1 MQLPEVERMLT
12 GQRITEELAA
22 KASEASVTGARA
34 LSKNAYKIPLIRGVV
49 RRAILEARG

>member
-1 MQLPEVERMLT
+1 MKRFALLAAALGP

-22 KASEASVTGARA
+22 KASE
-34 LSKNAYKIPLIRGVV
+34 GVV

>member
-1 MQLPEVERMLT
+1 MRT

-34 LSKNAYKIPLIRGVV
+34 LSKNAYKIPLTRGVV